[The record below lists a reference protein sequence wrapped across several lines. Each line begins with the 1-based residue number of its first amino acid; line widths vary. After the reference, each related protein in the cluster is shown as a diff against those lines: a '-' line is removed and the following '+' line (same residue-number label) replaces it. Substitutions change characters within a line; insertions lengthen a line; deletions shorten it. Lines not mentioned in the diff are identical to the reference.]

1 MQEVDRNTREAR
13 ETAGPLS
20 RECGPSGRCVTGR
33 KLVSMGDV
41 KELSDSQQETSS
53 VEITVMVDSVTTA
66 ASRVSWEMGL
76 GVCLSGSISIP
87 FINVGRFCRGQGA
100 PGCIQWLRKGKH

>member
-13 ETAGPLS
+13 ENAGPLS

-41 KELSDSQQETSS
+41 KELSDSQQEASS
-53 VEITVMVDSVTTA
+53 VEITVTVDGVTTA
-66 ASRVSWEMGL
+66 APRSPGRWALGCACQGVSRSRLLTWGDSAMGREPRA
-76 GVCLSGSISIP
+76 VYSG
-87 FINVGRFCRGQGA
+87 
-100 PGCIQWLRKGKH
+100 

>member
-1 MQEVDRNTREAR
+1 VQEVDRNTREAR

-41 KELSDSQQETSS
+41 KELSDSVLHRQ
-53 VEITVMVDSVTTA
+53 
-66 ASRVSWEMGL
+66 
-76 GVCLSGSISIP
+76 SISEAETP
-87 FINVGRFCRGQGA
+87 WWESEVNYRRRRWPLCA
-100 PGCIQWLRKGKH
+100 